1 MTRSLKIDSVQFGA
15 KVGRHMLDFGRD
27 PKDANQRKWLL
38 DYIQDIYQNPMQI
51 REGTFSGQG
60 GVVPSGSHARG
71 AVLFY
76 AKGDDVVVVDMD
88 ENFVTI
94 LKDGVQNS
102 TSFKLA
108 APLTKRPGT

>member
-1 MTRSLKIDSVQFGA
+1 MAGSLKIDSVQFGA

-27 PKDANQRKWLL
+27 PKDTNHRKWLM
-38 DYIQDIYQNPMQI
+38 DYIQDIYQNPTQI
-51 REGTFSGQG
+51 RAGTFAGQG
-60 GVVPSGSHARG
+60 EVLPSGDHARG
-71 AVLFY
+71 DVYFY
-76 AKGDDVVVVDMD
+76 ARGDDVIVVDMD

-108 APLTKRPGT
+108 APLSQRPGS